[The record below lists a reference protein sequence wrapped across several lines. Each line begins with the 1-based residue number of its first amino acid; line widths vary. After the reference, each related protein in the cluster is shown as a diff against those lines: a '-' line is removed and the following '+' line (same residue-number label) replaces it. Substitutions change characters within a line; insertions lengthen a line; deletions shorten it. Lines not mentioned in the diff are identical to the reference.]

1 MLTTVFYDARSYDR
15 KSFGKGEG
23 TYPVLWRFHD
33 FRLSTET
40 VSTARGTEAVCI
52 FVNDRVDRPC
62 IEDLSGQVLQ
72 DDELSRLLIFPNVL
86 VTSHQAFLTQEA
98 LVEIARVTSENV
110 VRFSE
115 GRPFLEG
122 TQL

>member
-1 MLTTVFYDARSYDR
+1 MLTTAFYDARSYDR
-15 KSFGKGEG
+15 KSLGKGEG

-40 VSTARGTEAVCI
+40 VSTTRGTEAVCI

-72 DDELSRLLIFPNVL
+72 DDELSRLLIFPMC
-86 VTSHQAFLTQEA
+86 SSRH
-98 LVEIARVTSENV
+98 I
-110 VRFSE
+110 
-115 GRPFLEG
+115 RPSSRRRRSPRSLG
-122 TQL
+122 